1 MALKMLLVKEQK
13 ISLTVD
19 KRADTAP
26 HYKVLLCGVRALY
39 LPLFFSRNM
48 IGNRS
53 NSVSKTG
60 ELAIDALSTL
70 PTCRNHSP
78 SRQKVEVTTHA
89 VNKKKTKIDISIR
102 WGFVLL
108 YLNRS
113 SDRLIG

>member
-1 MALKMLLVKEQK
+1 MITTKNYMALKMLLVKEQK
-13 ISLTVD
+13 ISLTVG

-89 VNKKKTKIDISIR
+89 VNKKNK
-102 WGFVLL
+102 
-108 YLNRS
+108 N
-113 SDRLIG
+113 